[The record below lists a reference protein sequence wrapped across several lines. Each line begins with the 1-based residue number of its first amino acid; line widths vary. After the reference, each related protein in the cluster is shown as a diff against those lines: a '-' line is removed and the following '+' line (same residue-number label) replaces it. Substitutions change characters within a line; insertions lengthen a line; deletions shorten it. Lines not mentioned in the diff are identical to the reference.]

1 MERKPKMI
9 KKLKNNTVGK
19 DYFVGD
25 IHGCYEQLMEAL
37 VKIKFNPDVDR
48 LISVGDLVD
57 RGADSVKCL
66 NLLKEPWFHAVS
78 GNHEDMMI
86 KSFRR
91 EWPTH
96 NYIQNGGKWFFHL
109 PYEEQ
114 EQLVLLADTK
124 MPLVI
129 EVETDIGTIGVI
141 HANAPDD
148 WQKYHQLNDDEDF
161 FDDALVEDTI
171 WGRRRIYGSQ
181 DGRVNG
187 IDYVVVGHTPVE
199 DVTVLEN
206 IIYIDTGAVYNN
218 SLTILSVDEV
228 VNYVGKVV

>member
-1 MERKPKMI
+1 MI

>member
-1 MERKPKMI
+1 MI

-37 VKIKFNPDVDR
+37 EKIKFNPDVDR

-57 RGADSVKCL
+57 RGSDSVKCL
-66 NLLKEPWFHAVS
+66 NLLKELWFHAVS

-86 KSFRR
+86 KSFRF

-96 NYIQNGGKWFFHL
+96 NYIQNGGRWFFHL
-109 PYEEQ
+109 PYEQQ
-114 EQLVLLADTK
+114 EELVLLADTK

-171 WGRRRIYGSQ
+171 WGRRRIYGNQS
-181 DGRVNG
+181 GRVKG
-187 IDYVVVGHTPVE
+187 IDYVVVGHTPVNYVIAL
-199 DVTVLEN
+199 DN
-206 IIYIDTGAVYNN
+206 IVYIDTGAVYDG

-228 VNYVGKVV
+228 ANYAGKVV

>member
-1 MERKPKMI
+1 MI

-57 RGADSVKCL
+57 RGPDSVKCL

-109 PYEEQ
+109 LYEEQ

-171 WGRRRIYGSQ
+171 WGRRRIYGNQS
-181 DGRVNG
+181 GRVKG

-199 DVTVLEN
+199 DVTVLDN
-206 IIYIDTGAVYNN
+206 IVYIDTGAVYNN

-228 VNYVGKVV
+228 ANYAGKVV

>member
-1 MERKPKMI
+1 MI

-57 RGADSVKCL
+57 RGPDSVKCL

-181 DGRVNG
+181 SGRVKG

-206 IIYIDTGAVYNN
+206 IVYIDTGAVYNN

>member
-1 MERKPKMI
+1 MI

-57 RGADSVKCL
+57 RGPDSVKCL
-66 NLLKEPWFHAVS
+66 NLLKETWFHAVF

-86 KSFRR
+86 KSFRH
-91 EWPTH
+91 EWPTY
-96 NYIQNGGKWFFHL
+96 NYVQNGGKWFFHL

-114 EQLVLLADTK
+114 EQLVLLAEAK
-124 MPLVI
+124 MTLVI
-129 EVETDIGTIGVI
+129 EVETDIGIIGVI

-148 WQKYHQLNDDEDF
+148 WQKYHRLNNDEDF
-161 FDDALVEDTI
+161 FDDNLVEDTI
-171 WGRRRIYGSQ
+171 WGRRRIYGGQ

-187 IDYVVVGHTPVE
+187 IDYVIVGHTPVK
-199 DVTVLEN
+199 DVTVLDN
-206 IIYIDTGAVYNN
+206 IVYIDTGAVYDG
-218 SLTILSVDEV
+218 SLTILSVNEV
-228 VNYVGKVV
+228 ANYASKVV

>member
-1 MERKPKMI
+1 MI

-37 VKIKFNPDVDR
+37 EKIKFNPDVDR

-57 RGADSVKCL
+57 RGPDSVKCL
-66 NLLKEPWFHAVS
+66 NLLKELWFHAVS

-129 EVETDIGTIGVI
+129 EVETGIGTIGVI

-148 WQKYHQLNDDEDF
+148 WQKYHQLNDGEDF

-171 WGRRRIYGSQ
+171 WGRRRIYGNQS
-181 DGRVNG
+181 GRVKG
-187 IDYVVVGHTPVE
+187 IDYVVVGHTPV
-199 DVTVLEN
+199 DYAIALDN
-206 IIYIDTGAVYNN
+206 IVYIDTGAVYDG
-218 SLTILSVDEV
+218 SLTILSVNEV
-228 VNYVGKVV
+228 ANYASKVV

>member
-1 MERKPKMI
+1 MI
-9 KKLKNNTVGK
+9 KKLKKNTLGK

-57 RGADSVKCL
+57 RGSDSVKCL
-66 NLLKEPWFHAVS
+66 NLLKETWFHAVS
-78 GNHEDMMI
+78 GNHEDMMV
-86 KSFRR
+86 KTFRR
-91 EWPTH
+91 QWPTH
-96 NYIQNGGKWFFHL
+96 NYMQNGGKWFFHL

-124 MPLVI
+124 MSLVI

-141 HANAPDD
+141 HANAPDN
-148 WQKYHQLNDDEDF
+148 WQKYHRLNDDEDF
-161 FDDALVEDTI
+161 FDDTLVEDTI

-206 IIYIDTGAVYNN
+206 IVYIDTGVVYNN

>member
-1 MERKPKMI
+1 MI

-37 VKIKFNPDVDR
+37 EKIKFNPDVDR
-48 LISVGDLVD
+48 LISVGDLVN
-57 RGADSVKCL
+57 RGPDSVKCL
-66 NLLKEPWFHAVS
+66 NLLKETWFHAVF

-86 KSFRR
+86 KSFRH
-91 EWPTH
+91 EWSTY
-96 NYIQNGGKWFFHL
+96 NYVQNGGKWFFHL

-114 EQLVLLADTK
+114 EQLVLLADAK
-124 MPLVI
+124 MTLVI

-148 WQKYHQLNDDEDF
+148 WQKYHRLNNDEDF
-161 FDDALVEDTI
+161 FDDNLVEDTI
-171 WGRRRIYGSQ
+171 WGRRRIYGGQ

-187 IDYVVVGHTPVE
+187 IDYVIVGHTPVE
-199 DVTVLEN
+199 DVTVLDN
-206 IIYIDTGAVYNN
+206 IVYIDTGAVYDG
-218 SLTILSVDEV
+218 SLTILSVNEV
-228 VNYVGKVV
+228 ANYASKVV

>member
-1 MERKPKMI
+1 MI

-37 VKIKFNPDVDR
+37 EKIKFNPDVDR

-57 RGADSVKCL
+57 RGPDSVKCL
-66 NLLKEPWFHAVS
+66 NLLKELWFHAVS

-171 WGRRRIYGSQ
+171 WGRRRIYGNQS
-181 DGRVNG
+181 GRVKG

-206 IIYIDTGAVYNN
+206 IVYIDTGAVYNN

>member
-1 MERKPKMI
+1 MI
-9 KKLKNNTVGK
+9 KKLKKNTVGK

-25 IHGCYEQLMEAL
+25 IHGCYDKLMDKL
-37 VKIKFNPDVDR
+37 SDIKFDFHKDR

-57 RGADSVKCL
+57 RGPDSVKCL

-78 GNHEDMMI
+78 GNHEDMMVRT
-86 KSFRR
+86 FRR
-91 EWPTH
+91 QWSSD
-96 NYIQNGGKWFFHL
+96 NYMRNGGKWFFHL
-109 PYEEQ
+109 PYEQQ
-114 EQLVLLADTK
+114 EKLTLLADTK
-124 MPLVI
+124 MTLVI

-181 DGRVNG
+181 SGRVKG

-199 DVTVLEN
+199 DVTVLDN
-206 IIYIDTGAVYNN
+206 IVYIDTGAVYNN

>member
-1 MERKPKMI
+1 MI

-37 VKIKFNPDVDR
+37 EKIKFNPDVDR

-57 RGADSVKCL
+57 RGSDSVKCL
-66 NLLKEPWFHAVS
+66 NLLKELWFHAVS

-109 PYEEQ
+109 PYEQQ
-114 EQLVLLADTK
+114 EELVLLADTK

-171 WGRRRIYGSQ
+171 WGRRRIYGNQS
-181 DGRVNG
+181 GRVKG

-206 IIYIDTGAVYNN
+206 IVYIDTGAVYNN

>member
-1 MERKPKMI
+1 MI
-9 KKLKNNTVGK
+9 KKLKKNTTGT

-37 VKIKFNPDVDR
+37 AKIKFNANTDR

-57 RGADSVKCL
+57 RGPDSVKCL

-78 GNHEDMMI
+78 GNHEVMMVRT
-86 KSFRR
+86 FRYPR
-91 EWPTH
+91 SSD
-96 NYIQNGGKWFFHL
+96 NYMRNGGKWFFHL

-124 MPLVI
+124 MSLAI
-129 EVETDIGTIGVI
+129 EVETDIGIIGVI

-148 WQKYHQLNDDEDF
+148 WQNYHRLNNDEDF
-161 FDDALVEDTI
+161 FYDNLVEDTL
-171 WGRRRIYGSQ
+171 WGRARIYGGQ

-187 IDYVVVGHTPVE
+187 IDCVVVGHTPVE
-199 DVTVLEN
+199 DVVVLDN
-206 IIYIDTGAVYNN
+206 IVYIDTDAVYGG
-218 SLTILSVDEV
+218 SLTILSVNEV
-228 VNYVGKVV
+228 ANYVGKVV

>member
-78 GNHEDMMI
+78 GNHEDMMT

-91 EWPTH
+91 
-96 NYIQNGGKWFFHL
+96 
-109 PYEEQ
+109 
-114 EQLVLLADTK
+114 
-124 MPLVI
+124 
-129 EVETDIGTIGVI
+129 
-141 HANAPDD
+141 
-148 WQKYHQLNDDEDF
+148 
-161 FDDALVEDTI
+161 
-171 WGRRRIYGSQ
+171 
-181 DGRVNG
+181 
-187 IDYVVVGHTPVE
+187 
-199 DVTVLEN
+199 
-206 IIYIDTGAVYNN
+206 
-218 SLTILSVDEV
+218 
-228 VNYVGKVV
+228 

>member
-1 MERKPKMI
+1 MI

-37 VKIKFNPDVDR
+37 EKIKFNPDVDR

-57 RGADSVKCL
+57 RGPDSVKCL
-66 NLLKEPWFHAVS
+66 NLLKELWFHAVS

-86 KSFRR
+86 KSFRF

-96 NYIQNGGKWFFHL
+96 NYIQNGGRWFFHL
-109 PYEEQ
+109 PYEQQ
-114 EQLVLLADTK
+114 EELVLLADTK

-171 WGRRRIYGSQ
+171 WGRRRIYGNQS
-181 DGRVNG
+181 GRVKG

-206 IIYIDTGAVYNN
+206 IVYIDTGAVYNN

>member
-1 MERKPKMI
+1 MI

-37 VKIKFNPDVDR
+37 EKIKFNPDVDR

-57 RGADSVKCL
+57 RGPDSVKCL
-66 NLLKEPWFHAVS
+66 NLLKELWFHAVS

-109 PYEEQ
+109 PYEQQ
-114 EQLVLLADTK
+114 EELVLLADTK

-171 WGRRRIYGSQ
+171 WGRRRIYGNQS
-181 DGRVNG
+181 GRVKG
-187 IDYVVVGHTPVE
+187 IDYVVVGHTPVNYVIAL
-199 DVTVLEN
+199 DN
-206 IIYIDTGAVYNN
+206 IVYIDTGAVYDG

-228 VNYVGKVV
+228 ANYGGKVV

>member
-1 MERKPKMI
+1 MI

-37 VKIKFNPDVDR
+37 EKIKFNPDVDR

-57 RGADSVKCL
+57 RGPDSVKCL

-109 PYEEQ
+109 PYEQQ
-114 EQLVLLADTK
+114 EELVLLADTK

-171 WGRRRIYGSQ
+171 WGRRRIYGNQS
-181 DGRVNG
+181 GRVKG

-199 DVTVLEN
+199 VVTVLEN
-206 IIYIDTGAVYNN
+206 IVYIDTGAVYNN

>member
-181 DGRVNG
+181 SGRVKG

-199 DVTVLEN
+199 DVTVLDN
-206 IIYIDTGAVYNN
+206 IVYIDTGAVYNN

>member
-1 MERKPKMI
+1 MI

-57 RGADSVKCL
+57 RGPDSVKCL

-206 IIYIDTGAVYNN
+206 IVYIDTGAVYNN

>member
-1 MERKPKMI
+1 MI

-57 RGADSVKCL
+57 RGPDSVKCL

-86 KSFRR
+86 KSFRH

-96 NYIQNGGKWFFHL
+96 NYIQNGGRWFFHL
-109 PYEEQ
+109 PYEQQ
-114 EQLVLLADTK
+114 EELVLLADTK

-171 WGRRRIYGSQ
+171 WGRRRIYGNQS
-181 DGRVNG
+181 GRVKG

-206 IIYIDTGAVYNN
+206 IVYIDTGAVYDG

-228 VNYVGKVV
+228 ANYGGKVV

>member
-1 MERKPKMI
+1 MI

-37 VKIKFNPDVDR
+37 VKIKFNAHTDR

-57 RGADSVKCL
+57 RGPDSVKCL

-114 EQLVLLADTK
+114 KQLVLLADTK
-124 MPLVI
+124 MTLVI
-129 EVETDIGTIGVI
+129 EVETDIGVIGVI

-148 WQKYHQLNDDEDF
+148 WHEYHQLNDDEDF
-161 FDDALVEDTI
+161 FDDTLVEDTI
-171 WGRRRIYGSQ
+171 WGRRRIYGNQS
-181 DGRVNG
+181 GRVKG

-199 DVTVLEN
+199 DVTVLDN
-206 IIYIDTGAVYNN
+206 IVYIDTGAVYNN

>member
-1 MERKPKMI
+1 MI

-57 RGADSVKCL
+57 RGPDSVKCL

>member
-1 MERKPKMI
+1 MI

-57 RGADSVKCL
+57 RGPDSVKCL

-78 GNHEDMMI
+78 GNHEDMMV

-114 EQLVLLADTK
+114 EQIVLLADTK

-171 WGRRRIYGSQ
+171 WGRRRIYGNRS
-181 DGRVNG
+181 GRVKG

-206 IIYIDTGAVYNN
+206 IVYIDTGAVYNN

>member
-1 MERKPKMI
+1 MI
-9 KKLKNNTVGK
+9 KKLKKNTTGT

-37 VKIKFNPDVDR
+37 EKIKFNPDVDR
-48 LISVGDLVD
+48 LISVGDLVN
-57 RGADSVKCL
+57 RGPDSVKCL
-66 NLLKEPWFHAVS
+66 NLLKETWFHAVF

-86 KSFRR
+86 KSFRH
-91 EWPTH
+91 EWSTY
-96 NYIQNGGKWFFHL
+96 NYVQNGGKWFFHL

-114 EQLVLLADTK
+114 EQLVLLADAK
-124 MPLVI
+124 MALVI
-129 EVETDIGTIGVI
+129 EVETDIGIIGVI

-148 WQKYHQLNDDEDF
+148 WQKYHRLNNDKDF
-161 FDDALVEDTI
+161 FDDNLVEDTI
-171 WGRRRIYGSQ
+171 WGRRRIYGNQS
-181 DGRVNG
+181 GRVKG

-206 IIYIDTGAVYNN
+206 IVYIDTGAVYDG

-228 VNYVGKVV
+228 ANYGGKVV

>member
-1 MERKPKMI
+1 MI

-37 VKIKFNPDVDR
+37 EKIKFNPDVDR

-57 RGADSVKCL
+57 RGPDSVKCL
-66 NLLKEPWFHAVS
+66 NLLKETWFHAVF

-86 KSFRR
+86 KSFRH
-91 EWPTH
+91 EWSTY
-96 NYIQNGGKWFFHL
+96 NYVQNGGKWFFHL

-124 MPLVI
+124 MSLVI

-148 WQKYHQLNDDEDF
+148 WQKYHRLNNDEDF
-161 FDDALVEDTI
+161 FDDNLVEDTI
-171 WGRRRIYGSQ
+171 WGRRRIYGGQ

-187 IDYVVVGHTPVE
+187 IDYVIVGHTPVE
-199 DVTVLEN
+199 DVTVLDN
-206 IIYIDTGAVYNN
+206 IVYIDTGAVYDG
-218 SLTILSVDEV
+218 SLTILSVNEV
-228 VNYVGKVV
+228 ANYASKVV

>member
-1 MERKPKMI
+1 MI

-37 VKIKFNPDVDR
+37 EKIKFNPDVDR

-57 RGADSVKCL
+57 RGPDSVKCL
-66 NLLKEPWFHAVS
+66 NLLKETWFHAVF

-86 KSFRR
+86 KSFRH
-91 EWPTH
+91 EWSTY
-96 NYIQNGGKWFFHL
+96 NYVQNGGKWFFHL

-114 EQLVLLADTK
+114 EQLVLLADAK
-124 MPLVI
+124 MTLVI
-129 EVETDIGTIGVI
+129 EVETDIGIIGVI

-148 WQKYHQLNDDEDF
+148 WQKYHRLNNDEDF
-161 FDDALVEDTI
+161 FDDNLVEDTI
-171 WGRRRIYGSQ
+171 WGRRRIYGGQ

-187 IDYVVVGHTPVE
+187 IDYVIVGHTPVE
-199 DVTVLEN
+199 DVTVLDN
-206 IIYIDTGAVYNN
+206 IVYIDTGAVYDG
-218 SLTILSVDEV
+218 SLTILSVNEV
-228 VNYVGKVV
+228 ANYAGKVV

>member
-1 MERKPKMI
+1 MI
-9 KKLKNNTVGK
+9 KKLKKNTVGK

-57 RGADSVKCL
+57 RGLDSVKCL

-181 DGRVNG
+181 SGRVKR

-199 DVTVLEN
+199 DVTVLDN
-206 IIYIDTGAVYNN
+206 IVYIDTGAVYNN